1 MSYEIQLY
9 FVLVYRVSG
18 RKDFVYSRPT
28 YIPLVTRC
36 IRGQTDNI
44 SLGAPAWP
52 FPTQGSYDRAT
63 MLLPAERNLGIQT
76 SSLRCNFLTSASVKC
91 PNISVVKKE
100 ACRSRPAV
108 YPVYNTLTRYSVVT
122 IAIPLTRGPK
132 TLSIQCL
139 HSRVSSIE

>member
-1 MSYEIQLY
+1 MSGDFMSYEIQLY

-18 RKDFVYSRPT
+18 RKDLYCRPT

-52 FPTQGSYDRAT
+52 FPTQGSDDRVT

-76 SSLRCNFLTSASVKC
+76 PSLRCNFLTSESVKF
-91 PNISVVKKE
+91 PNISVVKK
-100 ACRSRPAV
+100 
-108 YPVYNTLTRYSVVT
+108 
-122 IAIPLTRGPK
+122 
-132 TLSIQCL
+132 
-139 HSRVSSIE
+139 